1 MKDSSSSLVVVLLS
15 FLSGALLLGS
25 GCASKKPQGPDYRA
39 QERIQ
44 ELKQLV
50 EEKVQDPE
58 RIEAMMGVLDRANAQ
73 VKRQAELLDA
83 QMEAIADASRRYDTS
98 REELETM
105 LANLDEDTLKILDAL
120 QVAHFEMKE
129 LATEEEW
136 AAVVE
141 QERKFL
147 AIF

>member
-1 MKDSSSSLVVVLLS
+1 MNSPSSIPLLCLSVLLL
-15 FLSGALLLGS
+15 FTY

-50 EEKVQDPE
+50 EQKVQDPE
-58 RIEAMMGVLDRANAQ
+58 RVEAMLGVLDRANGQ
-73 VKRQAELLDA
+73 VKLQAELLDT

-98 REELETM
+98 REELESM
-105 LANLDEDTLKILDAL
+105 LARLDQDTLKILDVL
-120 QVAHFEMKE
+120 QDAHFEMKQ

-136 AAVVE
+136 AAVIE
-141 QERKFL
+141 QERRFL
-147 AIF
+147 GIF